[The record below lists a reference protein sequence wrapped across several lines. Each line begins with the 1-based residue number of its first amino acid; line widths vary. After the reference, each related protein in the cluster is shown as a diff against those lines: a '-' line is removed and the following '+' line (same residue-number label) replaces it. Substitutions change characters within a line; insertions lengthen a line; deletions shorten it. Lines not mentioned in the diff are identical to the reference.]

1 MPTNFISSPKN
12 PRLKE
17 IVRLRDAAYRREK
30 GLFIIEGVR
39 EVRLALES
47 GFSVRE
53 IFICPGYFNPSLRA
67 NGVSE
72 AIPTEIASSSRHF
85 VGTPRND
92 HAGIPLEVAKARK
105 TKIIELDKKAY
116 EKIAFGERKEGI
128 IAVAVSP
135 RFCLSEIKIKP
146 KAMIMVVEGLEKPGN
161 LGAIARSA
169 DASGV
174 CALIAADTKGDIYNP
189 NAIRSSLG
197 AIFSVKTLK
206 ESSAKVIAWLKAN
219 NIKII
224 SAVVGAGLD
233 YTRVDFNQSLAIVL
247 GSEEN
252 GLSRIWRDNSDYQVR
267 LPMSGRVDSLNVSV
281 TAGILLYEALRQR
294 SGK

>member
-1 MPTNFISSPKN
+1 MPTNFISSPNN

-17 IVRLRDAAYRREK
+17 IVRLREAAYRKEK
-30 GLFIIEGVR
+30 GLFIVEGLR
-39 EVRLALES
+39 ELNLAVSS
-47 GFSVRE
+47 GFIARE
-53 IFICPGYFNPSLRA
+53 IYICPEYAEKHTFDTAKTLNA
-67 NGVSE
+67 
-72 AIPTEIASSSRHF
+72 
-85 VGTPRND
+85 
-92 HAGIPLEVAKARK
+92 AKAQK
-105 TKIIELDKKAY
+105 TKIIELDKLAY

-128 IAVAVSP
+128 IAVARDP
-135 RFCLSEIKIKP
+135 RIALTDIKIEP
-146 KAMIMVVEGLEKPGN
+146 KSLIMVLEGLEKPGN

-169 DASGV
+169 DAAGV

-206 ESSAKVIAWLKAN
+206 ESSSKVIAWLKAN

-252 GLSRIWRDNSDYQVR
+252 GLSRIWRDNSDYQVS

-294 SGK
+294 RGK